1 MTMKTIKIKDYYG
14 KYQEIPVSDE
24 LFEEWRALQNE
35 TQRVYRR
42 EMYHRSGVPLEEI
55 DITIRCAQRSE
66 IEDDYIRQFENRRL
80 YEAIS
85 QLSDIQRRRIH
96 MYMENMSV
104 REIARQEGC
113 HMNAVLKS
121 VNSALAK
128 VRRLLEDCAP

>member
-42 EMYHRSGVPLEEI
+42 EMYHRSGMPLEEI

-96 MYMENMSV
+96 MYIRTSGMGSL
-104 REIARQEGC
+104 RI
-113 HMNAVLKS
+113 L
-121 VNSALAK
+121 
-128 VRRLLEDCAP
+128 RRSRWISSSGPSKGSRAT

>member
-66 IEDDYIRQFENRRL
+66 IEDDYIRQFENKRL

-85 QLSDIQRRRIH
+85 QLSDIQRRRIL

-113 HMNAVLKS
+113 HMNAALKS
-121 VNSALAK
+121 VNSALVK
-128 VRRLLEDCAP
+128 LRRLLEDCAP

>member
-1 MTMKTIKIKDYYG
+1 MKTIKIKDYYG

-55 DITIRCAQRSE
+55 DITIRCAQCSE
-66 IEDDYIRQFENRRL
+66 IEDNYIRQFENKRL

-85 QLSDIQRRRIH
+85 QLSDTQRRRIL

-121 VNSALAK
+121 VNGALAK
-128 VRRLLEDCAP
+128 LRRLLEDCAP